1 MLVFSLSENKVLSLA
16 SGTVFP
22 GEVGVTGVVGI
33 PARLDGES
41 LDGYEGNAYVMY
53 GTSGSEEY
61 GEIALDGVSGN
72 QVFAIPTEAVAAAG
86 TVTVWF
92 EFTKTESD
100 VLTSSLI
107 TGECEVVIPTHAVY
121 SSGGGDGDYCI

>member
-1 MLVFSLSENKVLSLA
+1 MLVFNLSENKVLTLA

-22 GEVGVTGVVGI
+22 GEVGVAGVVDI
-33 PARLDGES
+33 PAQLDGES
-41 LDGYEGNAYVMY
+41 LDGYEGNAYIMY

-61 GEIALDGVSGN
+61 AEIALEGVGGV
-72 QVFAIPTEAVAAAG
+72 QGFAIPSEAVAAAG
-86 TVTVWF
+86 TVTFWF

-121 SSGGGDGDYCI
+121 SEGD